1 MKMAPIIF
9 KIFTIEYDRPIPKAS
24 YPTLSQKIMSSVHV
38 NGMRFQAW
46 TRLVQIVVKIQF
58 KWLECRQMITITYM
72 LYR

>member
-38 NGMRFQAW
+38 NGMRFQA
-46 TRLVQIVVKIQF
+46 
-58 KWLECRQMITITYM
+58 
-72 LYR
+72 